1 MYVRKRERYMK
12 VNLRA
17 KKRYGG
23 YKTGQNVV
31 VYCNFKNMFEQYQW
45 IKKGLIQNKEIEYAK
60 YIQIKKELKAKGLIQ

>member
-17 KKRYGG
+17 KRYGG
-23 YKTGQNVV
+23 YKTEQNVMV
-31 VYCNFKNMFEQYQW
+31 ACNYKQFCEQYDW